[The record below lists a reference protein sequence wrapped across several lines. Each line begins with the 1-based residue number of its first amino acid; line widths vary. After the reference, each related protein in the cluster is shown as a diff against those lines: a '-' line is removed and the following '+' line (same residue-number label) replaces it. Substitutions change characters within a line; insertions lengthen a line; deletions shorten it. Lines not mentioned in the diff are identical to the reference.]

1 MGLLLPEIIYNF
13 YLDMTVSRTICL
25 GFLAVIAVGTILLM
39 MPFSTSD
46 GSWNDPIVALF
57 TSTSAVCVTGLSV
70 VDPGTYFSFW
80 GQLFIT
86 LLAQIGGLGY
96 MTTTTF
102 LITLVGRKFNLRQ
115 KIAIQQALDRPGM
128 SDSTQVLRSIIAT
141 TLIFEI
147 TGTFL
152 LLPAFVP
159 DHGWNQGLW
168 LAIFH
173 SVNAWNNA
181 GFSLFKDSLIGYQ
194 SSSLV
199 VFTITGLIIFGGI
212 GYQVILEA
220 YLWLRDRLLKRSTH
234 LVFSLDFKVATST
247 TLILLFLGTV
257 AFFAIETRNSE
268 TFGTLNLRGQ
278 LLLAWFQSVTPRT
291 AGFNTIDIGKM
302 TTAGLFITIAMMFIG
317 ASPGGTGGG
326 MKTTTLRVL
335 TSCTKTI
342 LQGKEEVLL
351 YERKIAVSLI
361 LKAVGV
367 VVGSVGMVI
376 FSTIL
381 IALTDPTL
389 DFIQIL
395 FEVVSAFA
403 TVGLS
408 TGITGSVS
416 IAAKL
421 ILIITMYVGRVGV
434 LLLMAAVLGDPR
446 PTRIH
451 YPEENLLVG

>member
-1 MGLLLPEIIYNF
+1 
-13 YLDMTVSRTICL
+13 MTVARTICL

-39 MPFSTSD
+39 MPFSTSN
-46 GSWNDPIVALF
+46 GAWNNLIVALF

-80 GQLFIT
+80 GQFFIA

-102 LITLVGRKFNLRQ
+102 LILLIGRRFDMRQ

-128 SDSTQVLRSIIAT
+128 SGSTQVIRSIIAT

-159 DHGWNQGLW
+159 EYGWTKGLW

-173 SVNAWNNA
+173 SINAWNNA
-181 GFSLFKDSLIGYQ
+181 GFSLFKDNLIGYQ
-194 SSSLV
+194 SSFLV
-199 VFTITGLIIFGGI
+199 VFTITILIIFGGI
-212 GYQVILEA
+212 GYQVILEM
-220 YLWLRDRLLKRSTH
+220 YLWLRDRIFKKTQNQI
-234 LVFSLDFKVATST
+234 FSLDFKVTTST
-247 TLILLFLGTV
+247 TLILLILGIV
-257 AFFAIETRNSE
+257 AFFSIEIKNPE
-268 TFGTLNLRGQ
+268 TFGSLNLRDQ
-278 LLLAWFQSVTPRT
+278 ILVAWFQSVTPRT

-302 TTAGLFITIAMMFIG
+302 TTAGLFITIALMFIG

-335 TSCTKTI
+335 TSCTKAI

-351 YERKIAVSLI
+351 YDRKIAISLI

-367 VVGSVGMVI
+367 LVASVTTVI
-376 FSTIL
+376 LATIL
-381 IALTDPTL
+381 ISLTDPTL

-408 TGITGSVS
+408 TGITGSIS
-416 IAAKL
+416 ITAKL
-421 ILIITMYVGRVGV
+421 ILIMTMYIGRVGV
-434 LLLMAAVLGDPR
+434 LLLMSAILGDPR

>member
-1 MGLLLPEIIYNF
+1 
-13 YLDMTVSRTICL
+13 MTVARTICL

-46 GSWNDPIVALF
+46 GTWDNLIVALF

-80 GQLFIT
+80 GQLFIA

-102 LITLVGRKFNLRQ
+102 LILLIGRKFDMRQ

-128 SDSTQVLRSIIAT
+128 SGSSQVIRSIIAT

-147 TGTFL
+147 TGVFL
-152 LLPAFVP
+152 LIPAFVP
-159 DHGWNQGLW
+159 EYGWSQGLW

-173 SVNAWNNA
+173 SINAWNNA
-181 GFSLFKDSLIGYQ
+181 GFSLFKDNLIGYQ
-194 SSSLV
+194 SSFLV
-199 VFTITGLIIFGGI
+199 VFTISMLIIFGGI
-212 GYQVILEA
+212 GYQVILEM
-220 YLWLRDRLLKRSTH
+220 YLWLRDCIHKKTQTQ
-234 LVFSLDFKVATST
+234 VFTLDFKVATST
-247 TLILLFLGTV
+247 TLILLVIGII
-257 AFFAIETRNSE
+257 AFFCIEIRNPA
-268 TFGTLNLRGQ
+268 TFGSLSFRDQILV
-278 LLLAWFQSVTPRT
+278 AWFQSVTPRT
-291 AGFNTIDIGKM
+291 AGFNTIDISKM
-302 TTAGLFITIAMMFIG
+302 TTAGLFITIALMFIG

-335 TSCTKTI
+335 TSCTKAI
-342 LQGKEEVLL
+342 LRGKEEVLL
-351 YERKIAVSLI
+351 YDRKIAITLI

-367 VVGSVGMVI
+367 LVGSVATVI
-376 FSTIL
+376 FATIL
-381 IALTDPTL
+381 ISLTDPTL

-408 TGITGSVS
+408 TGITGTIST
-416 IAAKL
+416 AAKL
-421 ILIITMYVGRVGV
+421 ILIVTMYVGRVGV
-434 LLLMAAVLGDPR
+434 LLLMSAVLGDPR

>member
-1 MGLLLPEIIYNF
+1 
-13 YLDMTVSRTICL
+13 MTVARTICL

-39 MPFSTSD
+39 MPFSTSN
-46 GSWNDPIVALF
+46 GAWNNLIVALF

-80 GQLFIT
+80 GQFFIA

-102 LITLVGRKFNLRQ
+102 LILLIGRRFDMRQ

-128 SDSTQVLRSIIAT
+128 SGSTQVIRSIIAT

-159 DHGWNQGLW
+159 EYGWSKGIW

-173 SVNAWNNA
+173 SINAWNNA
-181 GFSLFKDSLIGYQ
+181 GFSLFKDNLIGYQ
-194 SSSLV
+194 SSFLV
-199 VFTITGLIIFGGI
+199 VFTITMLIIFGGI
-212 GYQVILEA
+212 GYQVILEM
-220 YLWLRDRLLKRSTH
+220 YLWLRDRILKKSIKTQR
-234 LVFSLDFKVATST
+234 FSLDFKVATST
-247 TLILLFLGTV
+247 TLILLLLGLV
-257 AFFAIETRNSE
+257 AFFCIEIRNPE
-268 TFGTLNLRGQ
+268 TFGDLNLRDQ
-278 LLLAWFQSVTPRT
+278 ILVAWFQSVTPRT

-302 TTAGLFITIAMMFIG
+302 TTAGLFITIALMFLG

-326 MKTTTLRVL
+326 IKTTTVRVL
-335 TSCTKTI
+335 TSCTKAI

-351 YERKIAVSLI
+351 YDRKIAISLI

-367 VVGSVGMVI
+367 LVASVTTVI
-376 FSTIL
+376 LATIL
-381 IALTDPTL
+381 ISLTDPTL

-408 TGITGSVS
+408 TGITGSIS
-416 IAAKL
+416 ITAKL
-421 ILIITMYVGRVGV
+421 ILIMTMYIGRVGV
-434 LLLMAAVLGDPR
+434 LLLMSAVLGDPR
-446 PTRIH
+446 PSRIH